1 MQTRGYEQCVLIRFK
16 LGCVDLCRGVVSGSA
31 RVLATGKNVLHLT
44 QVTYLMAA
52 NVTGSKKDLMT
63 HVLSWT

>member
-1 MQTRGYEQCVLIRFK
+1 MKTQGYEQCVLIRFK
-16 LGCVDLCRGVVSGSA
+16 LGYVELCRGVVSVSA
-31 RVLATGKNVLHLT
+31 RVLATGKNVLHQT

-63 HVLSWT
+63 HILSLT